1 MTMIEEWGNKGPDY
15 EDDKPRSLRDLRR
28 YDSAELTAQRITQES
43 TMNFEYATPSM
54 SELETFV
61 NPFPAGM
68 SGIIHI
74 EAPEFTSL
82 CPKTGLPD
90 FANIVVDYIP
100 NKLCL
105 ESKSYKLYL
114 VSFRMR
120 GAFHEACVTTIY
132 KDLKKLLDPAYL
144 KVEGRFSARGGISFW
159 PMLESTA
166 EGTLETHDTDPDN
179 ESCVSTED
187 VRNAGGRGE

>member
-1 MTMIEEWGNKGPDY
+1 MSSGIHRELSQAEREGRDINLTRTK
-15 EDDKPRSLRDLRR
+15 SL
-28 YDSAELTAQRITQES
+28 YDTREYDNQPIKES
-43 TMNFEYATPSM
+43 TMNFEYATPSVT
-54 SELETFV
+54 ELETFL
-61 NPFPAGM
+61 NPFPDKM
-68 SGIIHI
+68 SGLIHI

-132 KDLKKLLDPAYL
+132 TDLKKLLDPAYL

-159 PMLESTA
+159 PCLESTA
-166 EGTLETHDTDPDN
+166 EGSLD
-179 ESCVSTED
+179 VSTTG
-187 VRNAGGRGE
+187 AGSSGA